1 MSIYKSI
8 PTKTIKQTKYI
19 NELMSQDYVI
29 VSEKNYETNGEKYI
43 LVRDVETCDL
53 KLNEEKNTYVVIKS
67 ITNTNVFSDSPID
80 EEYDVVEMQKGSCVE
95 FKKMGEYWYIL
106 SSDGLKNS

>member
-8 PTKTIKQTKYI
+8 PTKTIKQTKYF

>member
-8 PTKTIKQTKYI
+8 PTKTIKQTKYF

-95 FKKMGEYWYIL
+95 FKKMGKYWYIL